1 MSFDLQAAEVKEPE
15 APAVEAATGAGDGG
29 DKTAAAGA
37 GEKEAENEDSLN
49 LEIGEEDE
57 KLLHDASKC
66 RKNLRLSHT

>member
-15 APAVEAATGAGDGG
+15 APAVEAATGAGDDG
-29 DKTAAAGA
+29 DKTAAAA